1 MPTVEKTHGGRV
13 YIRAIGRELE
23 TGDRVGVDEEMATYL
38 CEERGDFERLEGV
51 TDATFTEAERLGVD
65 LESLTYDEL
74 LDKARTEDISGRS
87 SMDKAEL
94 IDALSDEPAE
104 D

>member
-13 YIRAIGRELE
+13 YIRTLGREFE

-38 CEERGDFERLEGV
+38 CEERGDFERLSV
-51 TDATFTEAERLGVD
+51 TDATFTEVEIEDGD
-65 LESLTYDEL
+65 LESLTYDQL
-74 LDKARTEDISGRS
+74 RDLAADRDVSGRS
-87 SMDKAEL
+87 SMDKGEL
-94 IDALSDEPAE
+94 IDALQE